1 MSTIEEKK
9 NEKLNSENKDD
20 NKSNWVAFAI
30 NVIQNFILTL
40 FIGILGANFIFL
52 TSSSSIF
59 LDNVLPSQECNYFP
73 PCNNQSQKGG
83 DGGENYNENCET
95 PKKSFSMKNLQA
107 LGIGGSGGWPY
118 KHRSNRDSSSSV
130 GFFQDFIDWAI
141 DTIYDT
147 YKFNRGVLKSWLA
160 FFAKPIKN
168 NSEGANTF
176 MNSDTFQILFIAP
189 LTLMASVLAFPSGF
203 FVSLFSSFFNSE
215 SNFGVFWALFGLV
228 FGWTWGLSSTIS
240 MVQFI
245 QYLFL
250 FMVLPLLSN
259 LTAVKKILHCNIKT
273 LALLFGALVC
283 GSASVHLDNV
293 TSYVMTGVYIILF
306 IKSFL

>member
-1 MSTIEEKK
+1 
-9 NEKLNSENKDD
+9 
-20 NKSNWVAFAI
+20 
-30 NVIQNFILTL
+30 
-40 FIGILGANFIFL
+40 
-52 TSSSSIF
+52 
-59 LDNVLPSQECNYFP
+59 
-73 PCNNQSQKGG
+73 
-83 DGGENYNENCET
+83 
-95 PKKSFSMKNLQA
+95 
-107 LGIGGSGGWPY
+107 
-118 KHRSNRDSSSSV
+118 
-130 GFFQDFIDWAI
+130 
-141 DTIYDT
+141 
-147 YKFNRGVLKSWLA
+147 
-160 FFAKPIKN
+160 
-168 NSEGANTF
+168 
-176 MNSDTFQILFIAP
+176 
-189 LTLMASVLAFPSGF
+189 MASVLAFPSGF